1 MWDWVV
7 FKYISQKTVVNSN
20 EKPILV
26 KLETHLLVELISND
40 EKYGLLLYEKQCIN
54 QPPIILKAE
63 NKILT
68 FNPG

>member
-1 MWDWVV
+1 M
-7 FKYISQKTVVNSN
+7 NSN